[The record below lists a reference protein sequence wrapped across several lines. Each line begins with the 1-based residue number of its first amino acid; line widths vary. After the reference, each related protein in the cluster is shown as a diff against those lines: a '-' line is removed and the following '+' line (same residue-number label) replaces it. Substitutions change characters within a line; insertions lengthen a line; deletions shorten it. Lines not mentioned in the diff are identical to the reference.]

1 MGTLAELQAKP
12 DRLYPL
18 LWLSNE
24 GGSLEDNYKVDNIR
38 LTMFG
43 RVISGE
49 EGQDDDASEIEV
61 LSDMQ
66 LILLDFLNYFHQ
78 QHAQEYVV
86 AKSASLE
93 HFTERTNDRTAGY
106 SCILE
111 LKQFYDWN
119 KCQIPESGASISPSV
134 DGLTLYDFCDQS
146 VIDRL
151 TPTQVACLEDE
162 FGGGG
167 APATLTVNSATFTT
181 VASGGTLD
189 IAVHDTADA
198 NVGTVASTSE
208 IEIGNSS
215 NEVNGVDISE
225 PTVAEGTHN
234 QQIQNSASTPVGTAA
249 NPSVIGDSQA
259 QVNGVNTE
267 TIAAT
272 VTHNQEIQDSAGGS
286 VGTAANPSVISD
298 NTINF
303 NGADVDTVKAEETY
317 AFLVKLDGSN
327 SGTYNAGTNTVSVT
341 SAACADATTQVN
353 AVNVGTVASGGT
365 YDQQIH
371 DSAGADVGTS
381 ANPSVIADST
391 VRNNATPTWSDTVK
405 AEDTLTLA
413 QGKALD
419 SDGVTTLLADYIPS
433 ASGFM
438 FNCTLATTCS
448 SVSLAISDLAPEFG
462 DTITLTATPTNFVG
476 AITYH
481 FIVQDYLGNWSKITQ
496 VSDNTYDYTCPFAGT
511 FDIHVICEDGSGN
524 TASACESITVG
535 TFGAKHT
542 FTAGWSGVGM
552 SDIVSDRLDSLN
564 DIVSATYTASA
575 PSASERPVAQINAV
589 TDEASTFR
597 AGDSDNRLQT
607 TLTSIANNVMIAFVF
622 DFTNNEDQGDFN
634 TLTLIGGDGGATEGS
649 RYIVSMRDN
658 STTRSIFFYLMNGSV
673 SVDALITETATL
685 GRNICVMKY
694 DHDTTTLRVTFNG
707 TTTTASNASGTLWA
721 AAGDYQLLNSRSNGR
736 AFAEPVHSIY
746 IRNSA
751 TSISD
756 AEQDA
761 AYADLLL
768 KFPNA

>member
-1 MGTLAELQAKP
+1 MGTLSELQANP

-24 GGSLEDNYKVDNIR
+24 GGSLEDNYKIDNVR

-49 EGQDDDASEIEV
+49 EGQDDDATEIEV

-119 KCQIPESGASISPSV
+119 KCQIPESGAGISPSV

-146 VIDRL
+146 VLDRL
-151 TPTQVACLEDE
+151 TATQTACLEDE

-167 APATLTVNSATFTT
+167 APAILTVNTATFTT

-189 IAVHDTADA
+189 IQVHDTADA

-215 NEVNGVDISE
+215 NEVNGVDIAE

-234 QQIQNSASTPVGTAA
+234 QVIQNSAATPVGTAA

-272 VTHNQEIQDSAGGS
+272 VAHNQQIQDSAGGS

-303 NGADVDTVKAEETY
+303 NGADVDTVKAEESY
-317 AFLVKLDGSN
+317 PFLVKLDGTN

-365 YDQQIH
+365 FDQQIH

-381 ANPSVIADST
+381 ANPSVIADAT
-391 VRNNATPTWSDTVK
+391 VRNNATPTWTDTVK
-405 AEDTLTLA
+405 AQDTLTLA

-419 SDGVTTLLADYIPS
+419 SDGVTTLLADYIPA

-438 FNCTLATTCS
+438 FTCS
-448 SVSLAISDLAPEFG
+448 AGGGGGSLSVGLSDATPDFG
-462 DTITLTATPTNFVG
+462 DTITITATPTGITPTSYTYILPDGTKITQTGNTYNWAINESGVQSLIVTATDGVDVVANSATATIVTIYAKHGIDHAWTGEDVTLISGLVNSSNDVVG
-476 AITYH
+476 AINATAASATTRPRYIQDPRS
-481 FIVQDYLGNWSKITQ
+481 IVN
-496 VSDNTYDYTCPFAGT
+496 GT
-511 FDIHVICEDGSGN
+511 FRSIED
-524 TASACESITVG
+524 
-535 TFGAKHT
+535 
-542 FTAGWSGVGM
+542 
-552 SDIVSDRLDSLN
+552 DRLKTTL
-564 DIVSATYTASA
+564 
-575 PSASERPVAQINAV
+575 
-589 TDEASTFR
+589 STLQDNITI
-597 AGDSDNRLQT
+597 AGVYDWTQAEDDFGGAYMVFMGGTQT
-607 TLTSIANNVMIAFVF
+607 TLDAGSRFNSGYLNSSGMHRFNVRTSAGGVGANVQFAPANGKNIFVLTYDNATGRLRVNFNGSASTATFSGTIFNSASDFVLLNGDGSLNYGNGWREPTSEVMIAL
-622 DFTNNEDQGDFN
+622 E
-634 TLTLIGGDGGATEGS
+634 TL
-649 RYIVSMRDN
+649 
-658 STTRSIFFYLMNGSV
+658 
-673 SVDALITETATL
+673 
-685 GRNICVMKY
+685 
-694 DHDTTTLRVTFNG
+694 
-707 TTTTASNASGTLWA
+707 
-721 AAGDYQLLNSRSNGR
+721 
-736 AFAEPVHSIY
+736 
-746 IRNSA
+746 
-751 TSISD
+751 SD
-756 AEQDA
+756 ANANQL
-761 AYADLLL
+761 YADLLL
-768 KFPNA
+768 KYPA